1 MARTLKTKYGGF
13 PMRKSFMMLLTTL
26 LLTLA
31 FSSNCLA
38 AVTPSSIS
46 ISLDTENANKGSFKK
61 KDFCEIISSSQKEM
75 ERQLLETDFRT
86 CLYAIVEK
94 DSFSPQLF
102 VVEEDYC
109 LGNEFF
115 LDELT
120 EKITGIQILGFVER
134 TYAEDLVSSFEK
146 DAAKTFVEAT
156 MPLSSRIDLKESIVE
171 YINQKDIPIFMELS
185 FINEEWCSIKLTFNL
200 YEVSENETLSAI
212 AEKFNIPVSELSEK
226 NGITDS
232 NQLFVGDVLI
242 IR

>member
-1 MARTLKTKYGGF
+1 
-13 PMRKSFMMLLTTL
+13 MRKFFMMSLTTL

-46 ISLDTENANKGSFKK
+46 ISLDTENANKGNFKK

-75 ERQLLETDFRT
+75 ERHLIEEDFMS
-86 CLYAIVEK
+86 CLYTCVQK
-94 DSFSPQLF
+94 DFFSPQLF
-102 VVEEDYC
+102 AVEEDYC

-115 LDELT
+115 LDKLT
-120 EKITGIQILGFVER
+120 QEATGIQILGFVEKD
-134 TYAEDLVSSFEK
+134 YAEDFVNSFEK

-171 YINQKDIPIFMELS
+171 DIQQKEIPIFMELS
-185 FINEEWCSIKLTFNL
+185 FINEEWCSIKLNFNL
-200 YEVSENETLSAI
+200 YEVSEDETLSAI
-212 AEKFNIPVSELSEK
+212 AEKFNIPVSELAEK
-226 NGITDS
+226 NGITNR